1 MFDIYWNDECV
12 CGGYETED
20 SAYRA
25 LGVIIK
31 INPLTFIAGGV
42 DGPFNSW
49 GVYKMIDN
57 DGFPSYHIL
66 TVVKNT
72 YKEIKND

>member
-1 MFDIYWNDECV
+1 MFDIYWNDEYV
-12 CGGYETED
+12 CGGYERED

-31 INPLTFIAGGV
+31 INSLTFIAGGV

-49 GVYKMIDN
+49 GVYKMIDD
-57 DGFPSYHIL
+57 DGFPSYRVFTI
-66 TVVKNT
+66 VKNT